1 MGVESQHSFFQY
13 LHNAE
18 QKPMVEFV
26 VTDENPNTDVAKAQ
40 IAALVQ
46 NGTPCQL
53 VVLREAFWSFGA
65 LLAQY
70 EYKVMRLAYLF
81 NVNAYDQPAVE
92 LGKEIMR
99 NFENGT
105 CDDPIIEQLN
115 KFI

>member
-1 MGVESQHSFFQY
+1 VGSSH
-13 LHNAE
+13 L
-18 QKPMVEFV
+18 K
-26 VTDENPNTDVAKAQ
+26 
-40 IAALVQ
+40 
-46 NGTPCQL
+46 
-53 VVLREAFWSFGA
+53 
-65 LLAQY
+65 
-70 EYKVMRLAYLF
+70 RLAYLF